1 MVAMSIDRPQPEP
14 ASNDRDRLNHIEES
28 MGYLERDGSR
38 AREQFDLLS
47 KAIHELGGRMERLES
62 RMMDL
67 NHRIETADPGVVA
80 PPHSAGPDIP
90 RDPL

>member
-1 MVAMSIDRPQPEP
+1 MSTDQPHPEHG
-14 ASNDRDRLNHIEES
+14 SNDRDRLTQIEES
-28 MGYLERDGSR
+28 MGYLELDGSR
-38 AREQFDLLS
+38 AREQFDVLS

-62 RMMDL
+62 RMLDL

-80 PPHSAGPDIP
+80 PPHSAGPDIT